1 MHRSNFWDKMWDVD
15 RKIDKVYII
24 LRVSQFG
31 TQKDFDELKKYY
43 PIQEILTVIQANHYN
58 LDDLT
63 RNFFNIQYWLHLPL
77 KKNLNEIT
85 SGYSTRFQEKIFVE

>member
-1 MHRSNFWDKMWDVD
+1 MWNVD
-15 RKIDKVYII
+15 RQKDRVYII

-31 TQKDFDELKKYY
+31 TQKDFDKLKKYY
-43 PIQEILTVIQANHYN
+43 PIDEILTIIQDNHHN

-63 RNFFNIQYWLHLPL
+63 RNFFNIKYGLNLPL

-85 SGYSTRFQEKIFVE
+85 SGYSIRFQEKIFIE

>member
-1 MHRSNFWDKMWDVD
+1 MHKSNFWDKMWKVD
-15 RKIDKVYII
+15 RQKDRIYII

-43 PIQEILTVIQANHYN
+43 QIDEILTIIQDNHHN
-58 LDDLT
+58 IDDLT
-63 RNFFNIQYWLHLPL
+63 RNFFNIKYGLNLPL

-85 SGYSTRFQEKIFVE
+85 SGYSIRFQEKIFIE